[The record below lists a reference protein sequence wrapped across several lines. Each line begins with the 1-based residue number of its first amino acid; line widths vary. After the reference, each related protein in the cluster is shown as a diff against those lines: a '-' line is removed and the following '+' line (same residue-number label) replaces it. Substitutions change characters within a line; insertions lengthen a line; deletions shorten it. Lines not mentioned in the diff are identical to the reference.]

1 MNHASPITAYHR
13 ARTIAE
19 RPRATERRL
28 LTEITGA
35 MRSADARGADCADL
49 VLALHRNREAWATL
63 AAACAAG
70 DNALPPTLRAG
81 VISLAIFV
89 DRYTSQIIAGR
100 ATIEALVDINMSV
113 IDGLS
118 GENIA
123 A

>member
-19 RPRATERRL
+19 RPRAAERRL

-35 MRSADARGADCADL
+35 MRTADAAGGDCADL
-49 VLALHRNREAWATL
+49 VMALHRNREAWATL

-70 DNALPPTLRAG
+70 GNVLPPALRAG

-89 DRYTSQIIAGR
+89 DRHTSEIIAGR
-100 ATIEALVDINMSV
+100 ATIEALVDVNLLV

-118 GENIA
+118 GESLA